1 MNCTTYLYTDLFF
14 IKRSCCWGN
23 NKPKWQGEMVSDHRF
38 DHINLDDFHNTSLNI
53 RFKYLFLFISVFK
66 SFAVYIA
73 DLWTAGK
80 AYLKEEKKN
89 MYLLNNLFKQ
99 YLFW

>member
-1 MNCTTYLYTDLFF
+1 
-14 IKRSCCWGN
+14 
-23 NKPKWQGEMVSDHRF
+23 MVSDHRF
-38 DHINLDDFHNTSLNI
+38 DHINLDDFHNTSLTI

-80 AYLKEEKKN
+80 AFFKEKERGKTFI
-89 MYLLNNLFKQ
+89 Y
-99 YLFW
+99 